1 MRINIKFN
9 KIKRFYIILTLLT
22 VLMFYSFPEINMNN
36 EQHQNFTNLE
46 HLFPI
51 SSGQDEFISVWDTTK
66 TSFGSSNSS
75 QVRLPLMST
84 GIYNFR
90 VDWGD
95 LKNDTITIW
104 NQDEVTHNYESEG
117 LYTLRITGIIFGWRF
132 ALYGDLLKIVEIQQW
147 GSLQLGNLG
156 EYFSGCYNLELTAID
171 NLNLTGT
178 TNLFQAFHLCEKLGA
193 SGSMNGWDT
202 SSVTD
207 MSAMFY
213 DASSFNQPIEGWD
226 MSSVT
231 TMSHMFAEASSFN
244 QPLENWD
251 VSNVVIM
258 DSMFYNASSFNQPI
272 EGWNTSNVTNMRE
285 MFSYATIFNQPLNS
299 WNTLQVIHMSS
310 MFSYASSF
318 NQPLNNW
325 DVSNVREMGGMFSGA
340 TPFNQ
345 PLGNWKT
352 SSVDN
357 MNSMFSGAS
366 SFNQP
371 IGGWDTSN
379 VRFMGS
385 LFSDAAA
392 FNQNIG
398 NWDTSSVYFMD
409 WMFKYATSFNQ
420 DLSNWNVSNVI
431 SMSGMFYALTLS
443 PSNYDSL
450 LIEWSQ
456 LALQSDVTFHAGYSR
471 YNSGT
476 AEDARNHIINTF
488 SWTIYDGGVYSPDT
502 LTLINPDESSSW
514 EKGTSHEITW
524 TSTGMIADV
533 KIELYNN
540 GQFVMEIRHQT
551 SNDGEYS
558 WYISTELNAS
568 DAYQIKIIDASY
580 HFTYVFSD
588 FFQIRNQSTA
598 ITEPNL
604 IFGYDILYLIG
615 FCLFTIVT
623 LIVLYKIRFNFKH

>member
-9 KIKRFYIILTLLT
+9 KIRRFYITLTLLI
-22 VLMFYSFPEINMNN
+22 VLLFYSFPEINMNN

-51 SSGQDEFISVWDTTK
+51 ASGPDEFISVWDTTK

-75 QVRLPLMST
+75 QVRLPLISS
-84 GIYNFR
+84 GIYNFT

-95 LKNDTITIW
+95 LTNDTITVW
-104 NQDEVTHNYESEG
+104 NQDEVTHNFESEG
-117 LYTLRITGIIFGWRF
+117 LYTLRITGIIIGWRF
-132 ALYGDLLKIVEIQQW
+132 ALNGDLLKIVEIQQW

-156 EYFSGCYNLELTAID
+156 EYFSGCYNLEITAID

-178 TNLFQAFHLCEKLGA
+178 TNLFQAFHLCENLGA

-207 MSAMFY
+207 MSSMFY
-213 DASSFNQPIEGWD
+213 LCSSFNQPIGSWNT
-226 MSSVT
+226 SKVT
-231 TMSHMFAEASSFN
+231 NMAHMFHHASSFN
-244 QPLENWD
+244 QTLENWD
-251 VSNVVIM
+251 ISNVVFM
-258 DSMFYNASSFNQPI
+258 NDMFYNASSFNQPI
-272 EGWNTSNVTNMRE
+272 EGWNTSKVTNMDD
-285 MFSYATIFNQPLNS
+285 MFYHASSFNQPLNN
-299 WNTLQVIHMSS
+299 WNTSQVIFMMH

-318 NQPLNNW
+318 NQPLDNW
-325 DVSNVREMGGMFSGA
+325 DVSKVREMGGMFSDA
-340 TPFNQ
+340 ISFNQ
-345 PLGNWKT
+345 PIGNWNT
-352 SSVDN
+352 SSVIT
-357 MNSMFSGAS
+357 MSSIFSGAS

-371 IGGWDTSN
+371 IGSWDTSN
-379 VRFMGS
+379 VKFMEN
-385 LFSDAAA
+385 LFSDATA

-398 NWDTSSVYFMD
+398 SWNVSSVYFMNS
-409 WMFKYATSFNQ
+409 MFKYATSFSQ
-420 DLSNWNVSNVI
+420 DLSSWDVSNVL
-431 SMSGMFYALTLS
+431 SMSGMFYGVTLS
-443 PSNYDSL
+443 LSNYNSL

-476 AEDARNHIINTF
+476 AENARNHIINTF
-488 SWTIYDGGVYSPDT
+488 LWTIYDGGVYSPDT

-514 EKGTSHEITW
+514 EKGNRHEITW
-524 TSTGMIADV
+524 TSTGIISDV

-540 GQFVMEIRHQT
+540 GQFVMEITYHT

-558 WYISTELNAS
+558 WYITTELNAS

-580 HFTYVFSD
+580 HFTYAFSD
-588 FFQIRNQSTA
+588 LFEIRNQSTA
-598 ITEPNL
+598 TTAPNG

-615 FCLFTIVT
+615 FCLFTIVS
-623 LIVLYKIRFNFKH
+623 LIVLYKKRFIFKQ